1 MSVPSSFRAALA
13 QQSFPGIVAF
23 RSLSL
28 AAIEGFGIDRMEKL
42 SQHVDQMD
50 LFSDDQQDWASSI
63 FADAQQLPFDGEGRI
78 LLPDSLREH
87 ANLDE
92 MVAFVGRGPTFQLWN
107 PQDFQQYQEKARQ
120 RLKAQKISLGALRD
134 KGGDV

>member
-1 MSVPSSFRAALA
+1 
-13 QQSFPGIVAF
+13 
-23 RSLSL
+23 
-28 AAIEGFGIDRMEKL
+28 MEKL

-78 LLPDSLREH
+78 LLSDSLKEH

-92 MVAFVGRGPTFQLWN
+92 MVAFVGRGPTFQVWN
-107 PQDFQQYQEKARQ
+107 PEDFQRYQQTARQ
-120 RLKAQKISLGALRD
+120 RLKEQKLSLGAL
-134 KGGDV
+134 KEKEGVA